1 MKQPRIDL
9 EKRANSW
16 ETGNV
21 WGTPNSAPQSQTK
34 FWVSSCRPCPFT
46 REGNNSAPFRLL
58 WCCCFN
64 GEAGFGN
71 SVGELNK
78 DFLQKLEFL
87 FFFFT
92 QRYACYQ
99 LTRVKLTV
107 ILCSKIPFE
116 QNSFTKVNGTLCEGL
131 NPVWGGGLWSQAQNH
146 SRSSEQFFELWL
158 HLDFRVF
165 VVRSQTQSAS
175 SGWVVQTVKA
185 LL

>member
-21 WGTPNSAPQSQTK
+21 WGTPNSAPQSQIK

-46 REGNNSAPFRLL
+46 GKEIILPLSVF
-58 WCCCFN
+58 
-64 GEAGFGN
+64 FGAAVLMGKLALEIQWEN
-71 SVGELNK
+71 WTKTSCRSLN
-78 DFLQKLEFL
+78 F